1 MRSAAVPCCSP
12 ENIKPV
18 EASGTTDALKSIRY
32 AALQV
37 AVSWLQIDAQTCEL
51 RADGPLLTCDP
62 AALLPMAQRYFLF

>member
-18 EASGTTDALKSIRY
+18 EASGTTDALKSKRY
-32 AALQV
+32 AALPV
-37 AVSWLQIDAQTCEL
+37 AVSYFQIDAQSCEV